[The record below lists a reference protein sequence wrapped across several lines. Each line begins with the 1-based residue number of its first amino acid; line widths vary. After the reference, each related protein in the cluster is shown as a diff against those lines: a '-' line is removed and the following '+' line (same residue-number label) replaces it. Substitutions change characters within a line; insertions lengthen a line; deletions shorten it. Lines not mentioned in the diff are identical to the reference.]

1 MKNKLL
7 NRCNTIKKQHAFK
20 CILDELHIP
29 VIDLYLSKGST
40 VTRAGLREVYRV
52 LDPSGPK
59 NLLKH
64 DVTKAILRHLDLDIQ
79 PYHFSKGST
88 VTKFAILEILEAL
101 KTRVHYSM
109 AA

>member
-1 MKNKLL
+1 MVNSIT
-7 NRCNTIKKQHAFK
+7 NNYQTMKKQHAFK

-40 VTRAGLREVYRV
+40 VTRAGLREVYKV
-52 LDPSGPK
+52 LDPNGPK

-64 DVTKAILRHLDLDIQ
+64 DVTKAILKHLDLEIH

-88 VTKFAILEILEAL
+88 VTKEAIVDILAAL
-101 KTRVHYSM
+101 LARNPHSM